1 MAHIIG
7 IALTLAIVYWL
18 GKKVRLIPNAVK
30 NVLVIG
36 GGFFLLVLQ
45 IGAIALLVGAV
56 LTNRGDTTFGDFA
69 AFCVAVAMLMV
80 WNAFLSLNIAQR
92 LMLMG
97 LYKGMRE
104 QQWKAAPPYGGGANP
119 RVSWTD
125 YQG

>member
-69 AFCVAVAMLMV
+69 AFCVAVAMLM
-80 WNAFLSLNIAQR
+80 
-92 LMLMG
+92 G

>member
-7 IALTLAIVYWL
+7 IALTLAITYWL
-18 GKKVRLIPNAVK
+18 AQKARRLPNAVK
-30 NVLVIG
+30 NIFIIG

-45 IGAIALLVGAV
+45 IGVVAVLVGDV
-56 LTNRGDTTFGDFA
+56 LANRSNTSFGDFA
-69 AFCVAVAMLMV
+69 VFCVSVAMLMV